1 MASRPPRR
9 RDDGPVGLVLAGGGA
24 RGAYE
29 AGVLSVLLPELARQG
44 ARPTV
49 LVGTS
54 AGAINA
60 TLFASLAHLPAE
72 EAAAVALDRWR
83 SVHAQMV
90 FRPAWQTLPP
100 LGVRYA
106 AALAGSPDRL
116 TGLLDTGPLGR
127 TLASLL
133 DWEQLRR
140 NLQARTVDAL
150 AVVTTECET
159 GRTKV
164 FYQGAGQ
171 ALAGVPAT
179 DDERAMDYHRE
190 DLTAEHIRASA
201 AIPIAFPP
209 VRLHG
214 APGSSWHM
222 DGGVRLNA
230 PLKPAIALG
239 ARRLVVVAT
248 DPPFH
253 RPSSDAVGRP
263 APSIQDATGQLL
275 HGAMADR
282 MIEDLIVLAKLNK
295 LLASGSAGARS
306 RSRAAV
312 PGDPVRVRRS
322 RHPGDAGRHGR
333 RGPRGGAARR
343 RQAAPP
349 GPGPAERPA
358 RRRARQPRRPAQLPV
373 LRAGVHGRRHPARP
387 PRRRGAPAPPAAVE
401 GRRVPAGLRGRFAP
415 RRRRT

>member
-1 MASRPPRR
+1 MTSRPPRR

-49 LVGTS
+49 FVGTS

-60 TLFASLAHLPAE
+60 TLYASLAHLPAE

-106 AALAGSPDRL
+106 AALAGSPERL
-116 TGLLDTGPLGR
+116 TGLLDTGPLAR
-127 TLASLL
+127 TLTTLL
-133 DWEQLRR
+133 DWEQLGR
-140 NLQARTVDAL
+140 NLQAGAVDAL

-171 ALAGVPAT
+171 ALTGVPDT
-179 DDERAMDYHRE
+179 DDERAMDYLRE
-190 DLTAEHIRASA
+190 DLTAEHVRASA

-214 APGSSWHM
+214 VPGASWHM

-253 RPSSDAVGRP
+253 RPSSAAVGRP

-295 LLASGSAGARS
+295 LLASGGAGARS
-306 RSRAAV
+306 RSGRPYQVIPFVFGGPDTLGTLGATAEEVLGEVLRGAGKLRHLDLALLSGLLGAGPASRGDLLSYLFFEPAFMDAAI
-312 PGDPVRVRRS
+312 RL
-322 RHPGDAGRHGR
+322 GRHDGE
-333 RGPRGGAARR
+333 A
-343 RQAAPP
+343 
-349 GPGPAERPA
+349 
-358 RRRARQPRRPAQLPV
+358 L
-373 LRAGVHGRRHPARP
+373 LDRP
-387 PRRRGAPAPPAAVE
+387 PLWKDAEFPP
-401 GRRVPAGLRGRFAP
+401 R
-415 RRRRT
+415 

>member
-9 RDDGPVGLVLAGGGA
+9 REHGPVGLVLAGGGA

-49 LVGTS
+49 FVGTS

-60 TLFASLAHLPAE
+60 TLLASLAHLPAE

-100 LGVRYA
+100 LGLRYA
-106 AALAGSPDRL
+106 AALAGSPERL

-127 TLASLL
+127 TLATLL
-133 DWEQLRR
+133 DWEQLGR
-140 NLQARTVDAL
+140 NLQAGAVDAL

-164 FYQGAGQ
+164 FYQGAGE
-171 ALAGVPAT
+171 ALAGVPET
-179 DDERAMDYHRE
+179 DDQRAMDYLRE
-190 DLTAEHIRASA
+190 DLTAEHVRASA

-214 APGSSWHM
+214 APGASWHM

-253 RPSSDAVGRP
+253 RPSSAAVGRR

-295 LLASGSAGARS
+295 LLAAGSAGARS
-306 RSRAAV
+306 RSGRPYQVIPFVFGGPDAQGTLGAKAEEV
-312 PGDPVRVRRS
+312 LGEVLR
-322 RHPGDAGRHGR
+322 GAGRLRHLDLALLSGLLGAGPASRGDLLSYLFFEPAFMDAAILLGR
-333 RGPRGGAARR
+333 RDGEALLGRPPLWKDVEF
-343 RQAAPP
+343 PP
-349 GPGPAERPA
+349 G
-358 RRRARQPRRPAQLPV
+358 
-373 LRAGVHGRRHPARP
+373 
-387 PRRRGAPAPPAAVE
+387 
-401 GRRVPAGLRGRFAP
+401 
-415 RRRRT
+415 